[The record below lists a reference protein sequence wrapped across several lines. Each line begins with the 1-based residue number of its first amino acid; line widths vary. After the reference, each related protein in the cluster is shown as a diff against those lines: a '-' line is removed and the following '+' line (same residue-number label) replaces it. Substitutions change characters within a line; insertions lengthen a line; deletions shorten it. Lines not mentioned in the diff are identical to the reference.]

1 MSENI
6 VFDNRIVDRNIKRG
20 VVSQADYDKH
30 LESLE
35 DCAER
40 AEETETQM
48 VLKVE
53 AGSES
58 EDSTA
63 PAEA

>member
-6 VFDNRIVDRNIKRG
+6 VFDSRVVARNIKRG

-30 LESLE
+30 LETLE
-35 DCAER
+35 DCAEL

-48 VLKVE
+48 VFKVE
-53 AGSES
+53 EGSAS
-58 EDSTA
+58 EDSAA
-63 PAEA
+63 PADA